1 MVMNKVHMKY
11 IAIVLLLISNA
22 YFSVG
27 QVDRLRM
34 DTEMFQCLNQEK
46 YDSASVL
53 ANNVL
58 KESNKLDEDT
68 SVFKMNAYTVL
79 GIVQKNKG
87 FYVSAIDFNLKLLA
101 IAEKVKDSARMSV
114 AFNNIGELYKFQNN
128 IDQAILFF
136 NKSLK
141 LEMLLK
147 NDEQRSIRLYNLG
160 ESYKIVDSFDIAL
173 SYFNNSLILE
183 KKNKNRI
190 GINYAML
197 GLVDIYLEINQM
209 PEAKRF
215 LEKVNHEILNEDYEL
230 NRLFKFLYLKYFVKL
245 NATNESNSLLSE
257 IKNIK
262 KGKVDLI
269 FDINLLKLEIELLKN
284 NSKWHLM
291 SEKYEELIALN
302 EKYQSSEI
310 QNRMNDLLYL
320 NELKKKDL
328 EIDLIKSQKTSIEK
342 LKGFTNKLS
351 IFLLLVLIFTVGYV
365 VYNLKKK

>member
-1 MVMNKVHMKY
+1 MKC
-11 IAIVLLLISNA
+11 IATVLLLVFNS
-22 YFSVG
+22 YLSVG

-34 DTEMFQCLNQEK
+34 DTDMFRCLNQGK
-46 YDSASVL
+46 YDSVNVL

-58 KESNKLDEDT
+58 KESTMIDEDT
-68 SVFKMNAYTVL
+68 SVFKMNAFTAL

-87 FYVSAIDFNLKLLA
+87 FYVSAIDYNLKLLG
-101 IAEKVKDSARMSV
+101 IAEKAKDSARMSV
-114 AFNNIGELYKFQNN
+114 AYNNIGELYKLQNN
-128 IDQAILFF
+128 IDQAIVFF

-141 LEMLLK
+141 LEMSLK

-160 ESYKIVDSFDIAL
+160 DSYKQVDSFDIAL

-183 KKNKNRI
+183 KKNQNPV

-209 PEAKRF
+209 AEAKRF
-215 LEKVNHEILNEDYEL
+215 LDKVNKDIFKDDYEL
-230 NRLFKFLYLKYFVKL
+230 NRLYEFLLLKYFVKT
-245 NATNESNSLLSE
+245 NATNESNALFSE
-257 IKNIK
+257 IKNNK

-284 NSKWHLM
+284 NSEWYLL

-328 EIDLIKSQKTSIEK
+328 EIELIKSQNDTIEK
-342 LKGFTNKLS
+342 LKSFTNKLS